1 MHVLSE
7 WWRSFS
13 HSVLSEWWRSVS
25 HSVAYAE
32 IQEAMSKLEKAKTEG
47 RLEEYLHQSPNLL
60 YALLTHPKMTPDMVN
75 SVLVDLFI
83 AGVESV
89 WNVEVTK
96 KSAGSCK

>member
-1 MHVLSE
+1 
-7 WWRSFS
+7 
-13 HSVLSEWWRSVS
+13 
-25 HSVAYAE
+25 
-32 IQEAMSKLEKAKTEG
+32 MSKLEKAKTEG

-96 KSAGSCK
+96 TSAGSCK